1 MTIFLCN
8 NRFFCI
14 VYKSCISICI
24 QLSDRAVSM
33 CCLIIGLQWRLKAHD
48 VMHAC
53 KIENGE
59 QSEPRTSGRLLG
71 YATSETACI
80 LLQRCVQGVQ

>member
-1 MTIFLCN
+1 MHIYMYPAFRPC
-8 NRFFCI
+8 RKC
-14 VYKSCISICI
+14 V
-24 QLSDRAVSM
+24 LSNYRTTVA
-33 CCLIIGLQWRLKAHD
+33 LKDYD

-59 QSEPRTSGRLLG
+59 QSEPRTSGRLFG
-71 YATSETACI
+71 YATAETACI